1 MVSVQEILDFT
12 FLGNSGNAYGL
23 ALLIFIG
30 SLIVMYL
37 FKTYAVALLHNASK
51 KSKLEM
57 DDMLADGIASLHS
70 PFYLYLSFYLAT
82 YYLVLPEKLSHT
94 LWVILLIFIV
104 YYTGKFLQGM
114 VKHYAHKEI
123 EKRKS
128 KDSQQGSSLLQV
140 LSNFVSIAVWLMG
153 LLFILT
159 NIGVKITPLIAGL
172 GVGGI
177 AIAFALQTVL
187 EDVFSAFSI
196 YFDKPFKE
204 GDFIIVGADMGV
216 VQHIGLK
223 TTRIQTLQGQELVIS
238 NRELTST
245 RINNYKKM
253 RKRRI
258 SFNFGVEYGTPTK
271 KLKKI
276 KTIVSDI
283 IKKEKLTTLDR
294 VHFKSFGESS
304 LDYEVVYY
312 IDSSD
317 YNIYM
322 DTQENINL
330 SIKDAFEK
338 EGINMTFPTR
348 TIYMAK

>member
-1 MVSVQEILDFT
+1 MASLQDILNFT
-12 FLGNSGNAYGL
+12 FLGNSGNSYGI
-23 ALLIFIG
+23 ALLVFLG
-30 SLIVMYL
+30 SLIILYL
-37 FKTYAVALLHNASK
+37 FKTYAVNLLHKASR
-51 KSKLEM
+51 KSSLKV
-57 DDMLADGIASLHS
+57 DDILVDGIAKLHS
-70 PFYLYLSFYLAT
+70 PFYLYMSFYLAT
-82 YYLVLPEKLSHT
+82 YYLSLTEKLEKT
-94 LWVILLIFIV
+94 LWVIFLIFIV

-114 VKHYAHKEI
+114 VQHYAHKEI

-128 KDSQQGSSLLQV
+128 KDIQQGASLLQV
-140 LSNFVSIAVWLMG
+140 LSGLVSIVIWAIG
-153 LLFILT
+153 ILFILS
-159 NIGVKITPLIAGL
+159 NIGIQITPLIAGL

-187 EDVFSAFSI
+187 EDIFSAFSI

-204 GDFIIVGADMGV
+204 GDFIIVGTDMGV

-258 SFNFGVEYGTPTK
+258 AFNFGVEYGTPTA

-276 KTIVSDI
+276 KKIFSDI
-283 IKKEKLTTLDR
+283 IEKEKLAKLDR

-312 IDSSD
+312 LDSSD
-317 YNIYM
+317 YNVYM

-338 EGINMTFPTR
+338 EGINMAFPTR
-348 TIYMAK
+348 TIYMTK